1 LKCWIGKKMQR
12 YLLII
17 GLLTGLAFSAMAQT
31 PAMPVKKTKADSVQG
46 KRDSLKSKPFVPKTS
61 TIKIYHPDSTHSP
74 SKAWHRSVF
83 IPGLG
88 QIYNHKYWKVPVIY
102 TGLTLLVVM
111 YRFNEKY
118 YTEDLAIAKYRA
130 KGTSPVVG
138 DKYYDLY
145 QLYKVNN
152 YSDAAITDAVRGYN
166 RYRDLS
172 VLLFAAAWGIQ
183 TIDAYVDAKFM
194 HSYSMDDNF
203 SAKIAPTMLNP
214 MGNYQSFSSA
224 FIPGIK
230 ITFTLR

>member
-1 LKCWIGKKMQR
+1 MQR

-17 GLLTGLAFSAMAQT
+17 GLLVGLAFSAMAQT
-31 PAMPVKKTKADSVQG
+31 PTMPVKKTKADSIQS
-46 KRDSLKSKPFVPKTS
+46 KRDSLKSKPFVPKIATP
-61 TIKIYHPDSTHSP
+61 KVYHPDSTHSP

-83 IPGLG
+83 VPGLG
-88 QIYNHKYWKVPVIY
+88 QIYNRQYWKVPIIY

-111 YRFNEKY
+111 YKFNEKHY
-118 YTEDLAIAKYRA
+118 IEDLTLARYRA
-130 KGTSPVVG
+130 KGIRPKPTDP
-138 DKYYDLY
+138 YYDQYMLY
-145 QLYKVNN
+145 DNRL
-152 YSDAAITDAVRGYN
+152 SDEAINDGVRGYA

-203 SAKIAPTMLNP
+203 SAKIGPTLMDP

-230 ITFTLR
+230 ITFALR

>member
-1 LKCWIGKKMQR
+1 MQR

-61 TIKIYHPDSTHSP
+61 TIEIYHPDSTHSP

-88 QIYNHKYWKVPVIY
+88 QVYNRQYWKVPIIY

-111 YRFNEKY
+111 YKFNEKY
-118 YTEDLAIAKYRA
+118 YTQDLAIAKYRA
-130 KGTSPVVG
+130 KGIKPG
-138 DKYYDLY
+138 INDPYYAEYTLY
-145 QLYKVNN
+145 TRL
-152 YSDAAITDAVRGYN
+152 SDAAITDAVRGYN

-172 VLLFAAAWGIQ
+172 VLLFVAAWGIQ

-203 SAKIAPTMLNP
+203 SAKIGPTLLNP
-214 MGNYQSFSSA
+214 MGNYQSFNSA

-230 ITFTLR
+230 ITFALR